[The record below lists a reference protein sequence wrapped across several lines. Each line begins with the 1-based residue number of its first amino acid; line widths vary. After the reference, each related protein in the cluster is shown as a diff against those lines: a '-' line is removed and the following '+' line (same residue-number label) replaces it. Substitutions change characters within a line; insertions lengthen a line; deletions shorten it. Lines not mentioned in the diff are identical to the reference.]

1 MLFMHFA
8 RVYSVFTHFHQFG
21 VGQYFVVDHVAEVD
35 FPEDNIINSFKCARK
50 GLFWSLNSDFA
61 SKVTLDTI

>member
-1 MLFMHFA
+1 MLFIRST
-8 RVYSVFTHFHQFG
+8 RVYSVFTHFHEFG
-21 VGQYFVVDHVAEVD
+21 VGQYYVVEPVQVVD